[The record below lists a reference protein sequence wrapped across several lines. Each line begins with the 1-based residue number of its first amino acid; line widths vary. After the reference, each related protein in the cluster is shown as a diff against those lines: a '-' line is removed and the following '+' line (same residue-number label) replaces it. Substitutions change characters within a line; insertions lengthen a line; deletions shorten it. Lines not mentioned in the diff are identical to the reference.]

1 MAFANGPKGLAQALS
16 ISGLSGVLGAPWP
29 VTKAIHMMR
38 KGQACGIAEEAIVW
52 NRGLI
57 HSVIA
62 PTCPSIP
69 RQHYRFSEV
78 LQFLGNGLVRWLM
91 FRHPRFPVC

>member
-1 MAFANGPKGLAQALS
+1 LA
-16 ISGLSGVLGAPWP
+16 GYE
-29 VTKAIHMMR
+29 AIHMMR

-69 RQHYRFSEV
+69 KLQHYHFSEV
-78 LQFLGNGLVRWLM
+78 FQFLGNGLVRWLM